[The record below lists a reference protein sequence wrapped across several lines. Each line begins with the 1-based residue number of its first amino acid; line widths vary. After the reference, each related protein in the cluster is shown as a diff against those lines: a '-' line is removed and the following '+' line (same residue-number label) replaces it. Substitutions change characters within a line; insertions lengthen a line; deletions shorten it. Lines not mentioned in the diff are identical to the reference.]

1 MTGGYTAAVLLIS
14 INEKWLQTRWA
25 TSRQIKSHHHGLN
38 NVTSTVIK
46 LEAKRYAHMYTMER
60 PVRKLMASL
69 QGSSLEKSDESNY
82 KDRIFNREPCP
93 QERKTICTN
102 RRQLKVF
109 SFPPTGKYI
118 ITVKLT
124 RQNLSY
130 KTTTVG
136 FFQGHTGKL
145 SCTEPLTT
153 YKHIVNTHTCQS
165 TSTHLSNKI

>member
-1 MTGGYTAAVLLIS
+1 MDVNASGKKQTNMSFISCPCWLWTVTGGYTAAVLLIS

-60 PVRKLMASL
+60 PVRKLMACL

-136 FFQGHTGKL
+136 FFKVTL
-145 SCTEPLTT
+145 AS
-153 YKHIVNTHTCQS
+153 
-165 TSTHLSNKI
+165 

>member
-1 MTGGYTAAVLLIS
+1 MTGGYTAEVLLIS

-109 SFPPTGKYI
+109 SFPPTGKYGI
-118 ITVKLT
+118 SSQLSWQGRIWVIKLLQLVFS
-124 RQNLSY
+124 RSHWQA
-130 KTTTVG
+130 
-136 FFQGHTGKL
+136 KL
-145 SCTEPLTT
+145 HRTT
-153 YKHIVNTHTCQS
+153 YNVQTHC
-165 TSTHLSNKI
+165 